1 MDKTALYTDEWEQAQ
16 QRSMQQQSSAGD
28 RVTISR
34 EAIELLRLKDRAMDN
49 TKEGI
54 TIADCSQPDMPL
66 IYANEAFAR
75 ITGYSVAE
83 SLGKNC
89 RFLQVCRT
97 WHCVY
102 WFALG
107 QSARHFASHTLAVEE
122 SSFGQAVPGHY
133 VWLHAMRLGSVFC

>member
-1 MDKTALYTDEWEQAQ
+1 VDKSALYTDEWEQGHPQTAQ
-16 QRSMQQQSSAGD
+16 QQDPAID
-28 RVTISR
+28 KVTISR

-89 RFLQVCRT
+89 RFLQVRT
-97 WHCVY
+97 AIV
-102 WFALG
+102 
-107 QSARHFASHTLAVEE
+107 
-122 SSFGQAVPGHY
+122 
-133 VWLHAMRLGSVFC
+133 

>member
-1 MDKTALYTDEWEQAQ
+1 MDKTALYTDEWDQHLA
-16 QRSMQQQSSAGD
+16 QQQSTD
-28 RVTISR
+28 KVTISR
-34 EAIELLRLKDRAMDN
+34 EAIDLLRLKDRAMDN

-89 RFLQVCRT
+89 RFLQVWT
-97 WHCVY
+97 
-102 WFALG
+102 A
-107 QSARHFASHTLAVEE
+107 
-122 SSFGQAVPGHY
+122 FGVPDK
-133 VWLHAMRLGSVFC
+133 MSD